1 MRDRNW
7 LAGWA
12 GALYALK
19 RKKMYEAEINKIQ
32 GAMMN
37 LQSQMMSLESA
48 AGNMEV
54 FNAMRT
60 GAQAMANVRGA
71 M

>member
-1 MRDRNW
+1 
-7 LAGWA
+7 
-12 GALYALK
+12 
-19 RKKMYEAEINKIQ
+19 MYEAEVTKIQ

-37 LQSQMMSLESA
+37 LQSQVMSLESA

-60 GAQAMANVRGA
+60 GAQAMAKVRGE